1 MPYKSVKRKSNLDKT
16 VEGMPT
22 PLKKVCQQLGTTEEV
37 TLTFD
42 DLAGC
47 DSVLLVL
54 NRINHYK
61 LCIVLFILLYF
72 YFCLGNMS
80 TNYAY
85 QTSRSL

>member
-1 MPYKSVKRKSNLDKT
+1 MKSVKRKNNLDKT

-47 DSVLLVL
+47 DSVLLVI
-54 NRINHYK
+54 NRIYHNKPH
-61 LCIVLFILLYF
+61 IILLILSY
-72 YFCLGNMS
+72 YLYLGNMS

-85 QTSRSL
+85 QAPRSL

>member
-1 MPYKSVKRKSNLDKT
+1 MPYKSVKRKNNLDKT
-16 VEGMPT
+16 VDEMPT

-54 NRINHYK
+54 NRINHNK
-61 LCIVLFILLYF
+61 LYIVLFILLYI
-72 YFCLGNMS
+72 Y
-80 TNYAY
+80 YV
-85 QTSRSL
+85 

>member
-1 MPYKSVKRKSNLDKT
+1 MPYKSVKRKNNLDKT
-16 VEGMPT
+16 VDGMPT

-54 NRINHYK
+54 NHINHNK
-61 LCIVLFILLYF
+61 PHIVLLILLYF
-72 YFCLGNMS
+72 YLCLGNMS

-85 QTSRSL
+85 

>member
-1 MPYKSVKRKSNLDKT
+1 MPLKSVKRKNNLDKT
-16 VEGMPT
+16 VDGMPT

-54 NRINHYK
+54 NK
-61 LCIVLFILLYF
+61 
-72 YFCLGNMS
+72 
-80 TNYAY
+80 
-85 QTSRSL
+85 

>member
-1 MPYKSVKRKSNLDKT
+1 MPMTSNKRKNNLDKT

-22 PLKKVCQQLGTTEEV
+22 PMKKVCQQIGTTEEV

-54 NRINHYK
+54 NRINHNK
-61 LCIVLFILLYF
+61 PCLVLLILSY
-72 YFCLGNMS
+72 YV
-80 TNYAY
+80 
-85 QTSRSL
+85 

>member
-1 MPYKSVKRKSNLDKT
+1 MPFKSVKRKSNLDKT
-16 VEGMPT
+16 VDGMPT

-54 NRINHYK
+54 NRIDHNKCH
-61 LCIVLFILLYF
+61 IVLLV
-72 YFCLGNMS
+72 
-80 TNYAY
+80 
-85 QTSRSL
+85 

>member
-1 MPYKSVKRKSNLDKT
+1 MPLKSVKRKNNLDKT
-16 VEGMPT
+16 VDGMPT

-54 NRINHYK
+54 NSINHNNP
-61 LCIVLFILLYF
+61 CIVLSILLF
-72 YFCLGNMS
+72 KKKIFLGNMS

-85 QTSRSL
+85 

>member
-1 MPYKSVKRKSNLDKT
+1 MTSTKRKNNLDKT

-22 PLKKVCQQLGTTEEV
+22 PMKKVCQQIGATEEV

-54 NRINHYK
+54 NKINHNK
-61 LCIVLFILLYF
+61 PCLVLLILSY
-72 YFCLGNMS
+72 YV
-80 TNYAY
+80 
-85 QTSRSL
+85 